1 MSPQTAS
8 TEPLAPKPAMVQP
21 STPDDLGP
29 WCTYERAIHSDTA
42 KSLGIPNVPNAAQ
55 LANMQVLYD
64 KIYGP
69 LCDHYGFKLPISSFF
84 RSQALNRNIKGAS
97 RTSAHM
103 LGQAVDIDCDGIPNL
118 GNDALLAY
126 IRANFIFDQ
135 LILEYPDKNGKPSWV
150 HVSYRANGVNRKQV
164 LRARKTLV
172 KQGKK
177 LVETTVYDP
186 I

>member
-1 MSPQTAS
+1 MSLQTAS
-8 TEPLAPKPAMVQP
+8 TEPLAPKPAMAQP
-21 STPDDLGP
+21 PTPDDLGP
-29 WCTYERAIHSDTA
+29 WCTYERAIHSDKA
-42 KSLGIPNVPNAAQ
+42 KELGIPNVPNAAQ
-55 LANMQVLYD
+55 LANMQTLHNR
-64 KIYGP
+64 IYGP
-69 LCDHYGFKLPISSFF
+69 LCDHYGFQLPISSFF
-84 RSQALNRNIKGAS
+84 RSPAVNRAVGGS

-103 LGQAVDIDCDGIPNL
+103 LGQAMDIDCDGLPQLSNKQ
-118 GNDALLAY
+118 LLAY

-135 LILEYPDKNGKPSWV
+135 LILEHPDKNGNPRWV